1 VSAAPTPDPLERT
14 PADERVLGLVARMS
28 LEEKLAQIV
37 GFWEKD
43 DGEAVA
49 PLQGEFDEARGLD
62 EATKHGLGHLTRVYG
77 TRPVDPVERAR
88 WLWERQ
94 RSLVHDTRL
103 GIPALVH
110 EECLTGLSA
119 WQAATYPAPP
129 SWGASFHPELVQEM
143 AAAIGTSMR
152 RLGIHQGLAPVLD
165 VVRDPRWGRV
175 EECISEDPYLV
186 GTVGTAYVRGLQ
198 STGVHA
204 TLKHF
209 VGYSA
214 SQAGRNFAPVHAGPR
229 ELSDVLL
236 VPFEMA
242 LLDGGARSVMHSY
255 AEIDGVPV
263 AADGELLTGLL
274 RDRWGF
280 DGTLV
285 ADYYGVA
292 FLHLLHAVARDL
304 GDAAGQALAAGVDVE
319 LPTGDAYLAP
329 LAAAVRDGVVDEA
342 LVDRAVT
349 RALRQKAELGL
360 LDATFDDEPPSDIEL
375 DSAEHRALAARLAEE
390 SVVLLAN
397 DGVLPLGRPRR
408 VAVIGPNADRSE
420 ALFGCYSFVN
430 HVIPNHPGTEPG
442 IVAPSVREA
451 LAAELAA
458 CEVVHA
464 AGCGVDDDDVS
475 GFAAARE
482 VAAGAEVAVVVVGD
496 QAGLFGRG
504 TVGEGCDRDDLELP
518 GVQRRLVE
526 EVLDTG
532 VPVVLVLL
540 TGRPYAVGWALERC
554 AAVVQSFF
562 PGEEGGSAVA
572 GVLSGRVNP
581 SGRLPVS
588 LPRPAGAQPYT
599 YLHPP
604 LGGSSDVT
612 NLDSA
617 PALPFGHGLSYTT
630 FAHDALE
637 VAPGATTSR
646 PVCVRVRVRNTGDL
660 AGADVVQLYGRDV
673 VASVTRPVAQLLG
686 YRRVELDP
694 GESAV
699 VEFAVPPARLAFTD
713 RRGDKV
719 VEPGAWQ
726 LWVGP
731 SATQRETE
739 AAVELAG
746 DVYRVSLD
754 DERWTSTVVG

>member
-1 VSAAPTPDPLERT
+1 MTDPIAAELVPGQV
-14 PADERVLGLVARMS
+14 DERVATLVATMS
-28 LEEKLAQIV
+28 LAEKLAQLV
-37 GFWEKD
+37 GFWAKD
-43 DGEAVA
+43 DGDAVA
-49 PLQGEFDEARGLD
+49 PLQGEFAEPRGLD
-62 EATKHGLGHLTRVYG
+62 EATEHGLGHLTRVYG
-77 TRPVDPVERAR
+77 TRPVDPADQAR
-88 WLWERQ
+88 RLWQRQ
-94 RSLVHDTRL
+94 RSLVRDTRL

-119 WQAATYPAPP
+119 WRAATFPAPP
-129 SWGASFHPELVQEM
+129 SWGASFHPELVEEM

-152 RLGIHQGLAPVLD
+152 LLGIHQGLAPVLD

-175 EECISEDPYLV
+175 EECISEDPYVV
-186 GTVGTAYVRGLQ
+186 GTIGTAYVRGLQ
-198 STGVHA
+198 SAGVHA

-229 ELSDVLL
+229 ELADVLL

-242 LLDGGARSVMHSY
+242 VLDGGARSVMHSY

-263 AADGELLTGLL
+263 AADGDLLTGLL

-280 DGTLV
+280 DGTV
-285 ADYYGVA
+285 VSDYYGVA
-292 FLHLLHAVARDL
+292 FLHLLHAVAGDL
-304 GDAAGQALAAGVDVE
+304 GDAAAQALTAGIDVE
-319 LPTGDAYLAP
+319 LPTGDAYLEP
-329 LAAAVRDGVVDEA
+329 LETAVRDGVVAET
-342 LVDRAVT
+342 LIDRAVA

-360 LDATFDDEPPSDIEL
+360 LDETFDSEPPDEIEL
-375 DSAEHRALAARLAEE
+375 DGPEHRALAARLAEE
-390 SVVLLAN
+390 SVVLLGN
-397 DGVLPLGRPRR
+397 DGTLPLHRPGR
-408 VAVIGPNADRSE
+408 VAVIGPNADRAE

-430 HVIPNHPGTEPG
+430 HVIPNHPGTGLG
-442 IVAPSVREA
+442 IVAASVFEA
-451 LAAELAA
+451 LAAELPDSQIGHARG
-458 CEVVHA
+458 CEVD
-464 AGCGVDDDDVS
+464 GPDTS
-475 GFAAARE
+475 GFAQAR
-482 VAAGAEVAVVVVGD
+482 ALAIGADVAVVVVGD

-532 VPVVLVLL
+532 TPVVLVLL
-540 TGRPYAVGWALERC
+540 TGRAYAVSWALERC

-562 PGEEGGSAVA
+562 PGEEGGTAVA
-572 GVLSGRVNP
+572 GVLTGRVNP

-604 LGGSSDVT
+604 LGGDGDVT

-630 FAHDALE
+630 FVHEGLTVEAAS
-637 VAPGATTSR
+637 TSG
-646 PVCVRVRVRNTGDL
+646 PLQARVRVRNTGDRP
-660 AGADVVQLYGRDV
+660 GADVVQLYGRDV
-673 VASVTRPVAQLLG
+673 VASITRPVAQLLG
-686 YRRVELDP
+686 YRRLELAP

-699 VEFAVPPARLAFTD
+699 VWFSVPPARLAFTD
-713 RRGDKV
+713 RHGDKV
-719 VEPGAWQ
+719 VEPGEWQ
-726 LWVGP
+726 MWVGP
-731 SATQRETE
+731 SCVQRETE

-746 DVYRVSLD
+746 DVYRLSLQ
-754 DERWTSTVVG
+754 DERWTSTDVQ